1 MPDIHNFI
9 ILLYL
14 SYFIVLIALILAQVN
29 EIDRNYTN
37 WGTAIVTCS
46 HFCVGGIEVFMSSQ
60 TLKQKIWVRYA
71 YWYNV
76 AADILTGG
84 ALVLSI
90 VFLSMYWNNQTDLTA
105 FVPVAIAIIGNVG
118 CAYGRTVNRPLPPP
132 EGYINF

>member
-1 MPDIHNFI
+1 MTDIQTLI

-14 SYFIVLIALILAQVN
+14 FYFVVLFALILAQVT

-46 HFCVGGIEVFMSSQ
+46 HFCVGSIEVFMSSQ
-60 TLKQKIWVRYA
+60 SLKQKIWARYT

-90 VFLSMYWNNQTDLTA
+90 VFLSMYWNNQTDVTA

-118 CAYGRTVNRPLPPP
+118 CAYGRTVNRPRQPP
-132 EGYINF
+132 EGYIDF